1 MRAHRLLLLLLL
13 LVPVLGLAQS
23 SGGPYVIK
31 KDVIAAG
38 GQQASAPGTVLV
50 GTVGQSAAGAATGGS
65 YALTGGFHGP
75 TTTVVM
81 PEAIFLNGFEG

>member
-13 LVPVLGLAQS
+13 LPVLGFAQS
-23 SGGPYVIK
+23 SGGSFVMK

-50 GTVGQSAAGAATGGS
+50 GTVGQSAAATATGGS

-75 TTTVVM
+75 ATSAVL
-81 PEAIFLNGFEG
+81 PEALFSNGFEG